1 MKMSRILI
9 LAAALLSGFVLVTS
23 RPELIPERWRRAL
36 TRSTSSS
43 GAPSLLWSGPE
54 VGRAAGLSSDELSN
68 IDIYKTA
75 HLATVNITSTVYR
88 RDFFWNVYP
97 AKESGSG
104 FVVNDDGLI
113 ITNNHVISGS
123 SKLQVTLADQTRYE
137 AQILD
142 RDPSNDLAL
151 IKIAPKKKIAPLHL
165 GDSDKLQVGQ
175 KVLAIGNPFGLD
187 GTLTTGV
194 ISSLGRN
201 IKDEA
206 GRELEGMAQTDAAI
220 NPGNSGGPL
229 LDSQGNVVG
238 VNTAIY
244 GPGGNIGIGFAM
256 PINRAKLMMEGFQTS
271 RKFGRPKMGVS
282 GIYVA
287 GDLAEALSLPAAGG
301 FLVYEVQP
309 DSPAAVAGI
318 RGATRSVYI
327 GNNEV
332 GIGGDLIMSIDGK
345 QIDRPD
351 SINSAIARKKPGD
364 SVEMVIFRNGRA
376 ATVKVPLSSSTA
388 QTPGERL

>member
-1 MKMSRILI
+1 MKFSRILI
-9 LAAALLSGFVLVTS
+9 LAAALAAGFFVLTS
-23 RPELIPERWRRAL
+23 RPDLVPERWRRPLAR
-36 TRSTSSS
+36 TVSTGPDS
-43 GAPSLLWSGPE
+43 PLWSGPE
-54 VGRAAGLSSDELSN
+54 VSRAAGLSSDELNN
-68 IDIYKTA
+68 IDVYKSA
-75 HLATVNITSTVYR
+75 HTATVNITSTVYR

-104 FVVNDDGLI
+104 FLVNEEGLI

-123 SKLQVTLADQTRYE
+123 AKLQVTLADQTRYE

-151 IKIAPKKKIAPLHL
+151 IKITPKKKITPLRL

-175 KVLAIGNPFGLD
+175 KVLAIGNPFGLE
-187 GTLTTGV
+187 GTLTTGI
-194 ISSLGRN
+194 ISSLGRS
-201 IKDEA
+201 IRDES
-206 GRELEGMAQTDAAI
+206 GRELEGMVQTDAAI

-229 LDSQGNVVG
+229 LDSTGSVVG

-256 PINRAKLMMEGFQTS
+256 PINRAKQMMEGFQLS

-287 GDLAEALSLPAAGG
+287 GDLAEALSLPAEGG
-301 FLVYEVQP
+301 FLVYEVQA
-309 DSPAAVAGI
+309 DSPAAQAGF
-318 RGATRSVYI
+318 RGASRSVYI

-345 QIDRPD
+345 KIDRPD
-351 SINSAIARKKPGD
+351 SINTAISRKRPGD
-364 SVEMVIFRNGRA
+364 TVSVVIFRGDRA
-376 ATVKVPLSSSTA
+376 VTVKVPLSSSTNS
-388 QTPGERL
+388 GSGDRL

>member
-1 MKMSRILI
+1 MKLSRILI
-9 LAAALLSGFVLVTS
+9 LAAILVGGFFAVTS
-23 RPELIPERWRRAL
+23 HPEWVPAQWRRPLAKVV
-36 TRSTSSS
+36 S
-43 GAPSLLWSGPE
+43 GGPEPALWSGPD
-54 VGRAAGLSSDELSN
+54 VSRAAGLSPDELNN
-68 IDIYKTA
+68 IDVYKMA
-75 HLATVNITSTVYR
+75 RHATVNITSTVYR

-104 FVVNDDGLI
+104 FIVNEDGTI

-123 SKLQVTLADQTRYE
+123 AKLQVTLADQTRYE
-137 AQILD
+137 ATVLD
-142 RDPSNDLAL
+142 RDPSNDLAI
-151 IKIAPKKKIAPLHL
+151 IKIAPKNKIQPLRL
-165 GDSDKLQVGQ
+165 GDSEKLQVGQ
-175 KVLAIGNPFGLD
+175 KVLAIGNPFGLE
-187 GTLTTGV
+187 GTLTTGI

-201 IKDEA
+201 IRDES
-206 GRELEGMAQTDAAI
+206 GRELEGMIQTDAAI

-256 PINRAKLMMEGFQTS
+256 PIARAKLMMEGFQTS
-271 RKFGRPKMGVS
+271 RKYGRPKMGVS

-287 GDLAEALSLPAAGG
+287 GDLAEALNLPAEGG
-301 FLVYEVQP
+301 FLVYEVQA
-309 DSPAAVAGI
+309 DSPAAQAGV

-345 QIDRPD
+345 QVDRPD

-376 ATVKVPLSSSTA
+376 AKVKVPLSSTA
-388 QTPGERL
+388 SQPSGERL